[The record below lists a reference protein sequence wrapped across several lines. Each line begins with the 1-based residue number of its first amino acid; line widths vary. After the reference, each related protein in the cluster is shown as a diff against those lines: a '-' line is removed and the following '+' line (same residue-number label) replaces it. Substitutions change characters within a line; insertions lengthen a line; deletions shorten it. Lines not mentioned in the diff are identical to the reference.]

1 VDGFEALGREQ
12 RSLKAFYTAGQSPP
26 TCGCQLIINLP
37 FGIGCLGSTLFRGG
51 RALQAFGDAIAKVLE
66 HPTFP
71 RLNAQ
76 GDFAAKRERRPA
88 PVGEPSTSKG
98 QRTPT
103 THQSC
108 QSRTLVHGT
117 KSITCEK
124 SVRPTFTV
132 RPPIG
137 KIGHPTDGFANLSS
151 NRHQTK
157 SATTRC
163 YTTPIQHPPR
173 A

>member
-76 GDFAAKRERRPA
+76 GDFAAKGERRPA
-88 PVGEPSTSKG
+88 PERAV
-98 QRTPT
+98 RLITPAA
-103 THQSC
+103 SPAA
-108 QSRTLVHGT
+108 R
-117 KSITCEK
+117 
-124 SVRPTFTV
+124 
-132 RPPIG
+132 
-137 KIGHPTDGFANLSS
+137 
-151 NRHQTK
+151 
-157 SATTRC
+157 
-163 YTTPIQHPPR
+163 R
-173 A
+173 ARDRGG